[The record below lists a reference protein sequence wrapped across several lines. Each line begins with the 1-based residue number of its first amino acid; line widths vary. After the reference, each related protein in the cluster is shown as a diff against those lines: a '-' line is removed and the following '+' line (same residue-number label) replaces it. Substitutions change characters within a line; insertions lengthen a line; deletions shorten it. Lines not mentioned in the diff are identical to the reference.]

1 MKTMKTRQ
9 TLLIWTMAVGL
20 FSGIM
25 TSCNPDDEPQYLG
38 EFRLGAEGEAYIKFE
53 PGSYWVYENDQTGER
68 DSIVMQWYNSQMLHF
83 EGRTRD
89 YYREHIQFQWRG
101 NSGEYTFASVHPFVD
116 LTPQEQFERSSVHWA
131 IPCSKTAI
139 GYSAMMHMPPR
150 FDRNGGVSGQT
161 SGLNTVHDSLQ
172 VKGQWYF
179 DVAEFE
185 VSNDWIWDSKPTKY
199 FWAKH
204 VGLIKRE
211 KYAHWTNE
219 YIEGWELVNYEVIQ

>member
-101 NSGEYTFASVHPFVD
+101 NSGTYDFITSHLFVD
-116 LTPQEQFERSSVHWA
+116 LTPQEQFNKSIRRWNLATHKVTGTSTMIYFPLDYNV
-131 IPCSKTAI
+131 
-139 GYSAMMHMPPR
+139 
-150 FDRNGGVSGQT
+150 GGSVSGQRVE
-161 SGLNTVHDSLQ
+161 LKRYDSLQ

-219 YIEGWELVNYEVIQ
+219 YTEGWHLIRYQVTP